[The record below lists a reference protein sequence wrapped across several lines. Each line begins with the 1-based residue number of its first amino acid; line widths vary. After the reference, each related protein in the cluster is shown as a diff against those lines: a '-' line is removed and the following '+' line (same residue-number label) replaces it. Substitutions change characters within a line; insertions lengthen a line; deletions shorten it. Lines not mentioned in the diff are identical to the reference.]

1 MRQSSLIAAHLAAH
15 SYRDAIFT
23 PGLGY
28 VAASGTV
35 AEETSHYYDQAPV
48 ISQLCLH
55 LWFAGLRERL
65 IARKLPRQEYWAC
78 RVADILAGFGDGC
91 RRYPLT
97 RVRVPAS
104 PMLFKLSAI

>member
-15 SYRDAIFT
+15 SYRYSVFA

-35 AEETSHYYDQAPV
+35 AEEMSHYYDQSPV

-55 LWFAGLRERL
+55 LWFAG
-65 IARKLPRQEYWAC
+65 KVNSQE
-78 RVADILAGFGDGC
+78 
-91 RRYPLT
+91 
-97 RVRVPAS
+97 AS
-104 PMLFKLSAI
+104 KTGMMGL